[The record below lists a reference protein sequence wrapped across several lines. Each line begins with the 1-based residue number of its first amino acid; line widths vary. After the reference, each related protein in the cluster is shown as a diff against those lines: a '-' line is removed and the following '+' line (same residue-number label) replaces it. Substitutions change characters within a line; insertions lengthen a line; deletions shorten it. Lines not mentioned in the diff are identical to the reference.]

1 MRVRSCPK
9 CGGDFVR
16 VHRRIRDHLQSVIVP
31 VRRYRCSSLECQY
44 EANVP
49 KTLST
54 KHKLALCFAGVLA
67 ATLAGALAMHGYVS
81 PASHQSISSQE
92 QGANVS
98 PKAYPPDDPLVP
110 SSASQPNAALP
121 LR

>member
-16 VHRRIRDHLQSVIVP
+16 IHRRIPDRLLCLIVP

-54 KHKLALCFAGVLA
+54 RHKLALCFAGVLA
-67 ATLAGALAMHGYVS
+67 ATLAGALAMQSYVS
-81 PASHQSISSQE
+81 SASQESISSQE
-92 QGANVS
+92 QGANAS
-98 PKAYPPDDPLVP
+98 PKDYPPADPLVP

>member
-16 VHRRIRDHLQSVIVP
+16 VHRRIRDRLRSVILP
-31 VRRYRCSSLECQY
+31 VRRYRCSGLQCQY

-54 KHKLALCFAGVLA
+54 KHKLALCFAGILG
-67 ATLAGALAMHGYVS
+67 ATLVGALTIQSYLS
-81 PASHQSISSQE
+81 PASGHSVSGQE
-92 QGANVS
+92 PGAKAS
-98 PKAYPPDDPLVP
+98 PKDYQPDDLPVP
-110 SSASQPNAALP
+110 SSASRPNEALP